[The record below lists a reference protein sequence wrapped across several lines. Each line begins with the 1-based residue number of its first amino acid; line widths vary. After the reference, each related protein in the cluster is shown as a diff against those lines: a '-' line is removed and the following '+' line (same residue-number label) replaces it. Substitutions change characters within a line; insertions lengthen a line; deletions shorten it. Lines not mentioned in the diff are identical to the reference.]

1 MGLIDIATA
10 AIAGFRNFVLA
21 YACIY
26 MLYDEENPYPA
37 FGPAKEL
44 KLSWM
49 MPIIIRDLI
58 ATAVIC
64 GFWDWFLYFSPAK
77 EKLHKYKINHIYPS
91 MHQIKHDAGMCS
103 NLAPQHHIVG
113 LGDYFLITL
122 QSGNN
127 VCFIYRCMCRDR
139 FVSRM
144 GNRHDKL

>member
-49 MPIIIRDLI
+49 IPIIIRDLI

-77 EKLHKYKINHIYPS
+77 EKLHKYKINHVYPS
-91 MHQIKHDAGMCS
+91 MHQIKHDAGSCS
-103 NLAPQHHIVG
+103 N
-113 LGDYFLITL
+113 
-122 QSGNN
+122 
-127 VCFIYRCMCRDR
+127 
-139 FVSRM
+139 
-144 GNRHDKL
+144 

>member
-103 NLAPQHHIVG
+103 NLAPQRHLEG
-113 LGDYFLITL
+113 PEDYFLITL
-122 QSGNN
+122 QRLQCLLHLQ
-127 VCFIYRCMCRDR
+127 VR
-139 FVSRM
+139 VSR
-144 GNRHDKL
+144 